1 VLWRAFRVC
10 LSCRAFGEFL
20 AWSSAGRS
28 VERYKLNLRFV
39 HQRSRPSVCCYDRF
53 MRILTLFTLPYFTF
67 LYFTLLVLWPQIYTK
82 LTEERQFLA

>member
-1 VLWRAFRVC
+1 MILKKWVKVSENRWVKVSEKLPPQVVDRSRKIT
-10 LSCRAFGEFL
+10 
-20 AWSSAGRS
+20 AGRS

-67 LYFTLLVLWPQIYTK
+67 LYFT
-82 LTEERQFLA
+82 RSLASDLH